1 MKLPNGILQPK
12 HKGTEMRF
20 LAEQV
25 GVDWLANRRKKITS
39 FRKIRNELVLTVESY
54 QI

>member
-12 HKGTEMRF
+12 HKGTEMHF

-25 GVDWLANRRKKITS
+25 GVDQLANRRKKIN
-39 FRKIRNELVLTVESY
+39 FRKIRNKLVLTVES
-54 QI
+54 